1 MKVSRKA
8 GRRSRSSVSRR
19 RLRNKKSRS
28 GYRKKHTQRGGKYGK
43 RSRGHKR
50 VRTHKHGR
58 RFHRGGKCITFFTR
72 PGPISFEEK
81 TGKIKNIRYTKLTP
95 GEGPSDRF
103 DDFDIIVNPTLD
115 GITIVFS
122 RPRSENERSLE
133 FIFGPEIIIDKAI
146 DRMKESFNLQSEI
159 RNSTNENDSA
169 LYRLTSLDES
179 IVNAIVQYVRTKKY
193 GTTLAS
199 KTQTPQQ
206 FFSSRRAQEPAAAS
220 GDED

>member
-1 MKVSRKA
+1 MKVSRKV

-19 RLRNKKSRS
+19 RLRNKNR
-28 GYRKKHTQRGGKYGK
+28 KHTKTIKRGKHGK

-50 VRTHKHGR
+50 ARTHKHGK
-58 RFHRGGKCITFFTR
+58 RFHRGGKLITFLR
-72 PGPISFEEK
+72 KPGPISFEET
-81 TGKIKNIRYTKLTP
+81 TGKIKNIRYTKITP

-103 DDFDIIVNPTLD
+103 DDFDIIVNPTLG

-133 FIFGPEIIIDKAI
+133 FIFGPEIKIDNAI
-146 DRMKESFNLQSEI
+146 DRMKESFNSQSEI
-159 RNSTNENDSA
+159 RNSTNKNDSA
-169 LYRLTSLDES
+169 LYILTSLDES
-179 IVNAIVQYVRTKKY
+179 IVNAIVQYVRKANY
-193 GTTLAS
+193 GTTSAS